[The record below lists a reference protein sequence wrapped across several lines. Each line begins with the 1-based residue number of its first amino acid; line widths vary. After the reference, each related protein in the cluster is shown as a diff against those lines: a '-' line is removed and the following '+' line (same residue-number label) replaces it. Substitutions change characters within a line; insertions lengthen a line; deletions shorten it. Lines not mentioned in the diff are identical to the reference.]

1 MQRNDARTLAVSAR
15 PQRFLGRAFA
25 LVHPYWSRS
34 DERHVAWALLIA
46 ILALTLGLVYLN
58 VLYNLWNRNFFNA
71 LEARDTTAFWSLIPY
86 FFGLSAL
93 TIAGT
98 ALQAYL
104 TQMLQMRWRVWMTS
118 QYLDRW
124 LAERRYYHLELD
136 PRGTDNP
143 DQRVAEDLK
152 QLTTS
157 TLDLS
162 LGLLHNVVTL
172 VSFIA
177 ILWSVSHLVSFS
189 LFGSTWSL
197 PGDMVWAALLYAAI
211 GSAATYLV
219 GRPLIGFRFQQER
232 LEADLRF
239 SLMRTRE
246 HAEGIALYRGETAE
260 RASIDRGIGGLKANW
275 RDIMRATLK
284 LNALSS
290 TYVQIGL
297 LFPYFLAAPRYFAG
311 QITLGGLTQIAGAF
325 DTVRSSLSWFVFSY
339 QSLAMWKASIDRLL
353 TFEAAIEA
361 AGRAEADAQRI
372 VREPDGG
379 VELRIDDLQ
388 LAAPTGRP
396 IASIPTL
403 HVNSGERILLRG
415 PPGTGKST
423 LFRAI
428 AGLWPFGTGRIHLP
442 ASGRMLFLPQK
453 AYIPIGRLAAAVSYP
468 SMPGAF
474 SSTSLTEALAAVGM
488 GALVERLDENA
499 NWSQVLSGGEQQR
512 LAIARALLHGP
523 DWLFLDES
531 TSAVDE
537 ETEAQ
542 LYGLLHDRLRATT
555 IVSIAHRPA
564 LAALHE
570 RSVWLHSAAVG
581 AS

>member
-1 MQRNDARTLAVSAR
+1 MQRDDVRVPAASGKPR
-15 PQRFLGRAFA
+15 RFVGRAFA

-34 DERHVAWALLIA
+34 HERHIAWALLVA
-46 ILALTLGLVYLN
+46 ILGLTLGLVYLN

-71 LEARDTTAFWSLIPY
+71 LEARNTAAFWSLIPY
-86 FFGLSAL
+86 FFSLSVL

-104 TQMLQMRWRVWMTS
+104 TQVLQMRWRVWITG

-143 DQRVAEDLK
+143 DQRIAEDLK

-162 LGLLHNVVTL
+162 LGLLHNVVTF

-177 ILWSVSHLVSFS
+177 ILWNVSHVVSFT

-211 GSAATYLV
+211 GSTVTYFV
-219 GRPLIGFRFQQER
+219 GRPLIGLRFQQER

-246 HAEGIALYRGETAE
+246 HAEGIALYRGEMAE
-260 RASIDRGIGGLKANW
+260 RAGIDRGIGGLKANW
-275 RDIMRATLK
+275 RDIMRATFK

-290 TYVQIGL
+290 TYTQLGL
-297 LFPYFLAAPRYFAG
+297 LFPYFLAAPRYFSG
-311 QITLGGLTQIAGAF
+311 HITLGGLTQIAGAF
-325 DTVRSSLSWFVFSY
+325 DTVRTSLSWFVFSY
-339 QSLAMWKASIDRLL
+339 QSLATWKASVDRLL

-361 AGRAEADAQRI
+361 AGRVEADERRI
-372 VREPDGG
+372 VRRPDAGR
-379 VELRIDDLQ
+379 ELQIDDLE
-388 LAAPTGRP
+388 LAAPTGAP

-403 HVNSGERILLRG
+403 RVNSGERVLLRG
-415 PPGTGKST
+415 APGIGKST

-428 AGLWPFGTGRIHLP
+428 GGLWPFGTGRIQLP
-442 ASGRMLFLPQK
+442 ASQSMLFLPQR

-474 SSTSLTEALAAVGM
+474 SPSSLKEALAAVGM
-488 GALVERLDENA
+488 GALAEKLDETA
-499 NWSQVLSGGEQQR
+499 NWSNVLSGGEQQR
-512 LAIARALLHGP
+512 LAIARALLHRP
-523 DWLFLDES
+523 DWLFLDEA
-531 TSAVDE
+531 TSALDE
-537 ETEAQ
+537 ETEAG
-542 LYGLLHDRLRATT
+542 LYGLLRDRLRATT
-555 IVSIAHRPA
+555 IVSVAHRPA
-564 LAALHE
+564 LGAMHE
-570 RSVWLHSAAVG
+570 RSIWLLAPAAG
-581 AS
+581 AR